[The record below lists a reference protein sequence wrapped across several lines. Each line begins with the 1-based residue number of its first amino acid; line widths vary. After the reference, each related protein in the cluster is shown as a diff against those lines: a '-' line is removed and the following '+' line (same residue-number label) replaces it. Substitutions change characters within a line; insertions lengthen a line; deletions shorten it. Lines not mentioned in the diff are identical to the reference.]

1 MTGIPITRNSMET
14 PKTPLKIDWGNLRHD
29 EELERLL
36 EPHHP
41 IGAEFARNAEKQIF
55 SFMLEWKVWKI
66 YIWDDFHS
74 DGSNARWDWCFAPIK
89 PENKA
94 CREHN
99 FANLVAMDD
108 WHFERLVRSLPKSPN
123 EDIVR
128 EWRKEMR
135 KDPLIIQ
142 AAKYEAPP
150 MDWRDCE
157 FDPDLTKELL

>member
-1 MTGIPITRNSMET
+1 MTSSTKITPLN
-14 PKTPLKIDWGNLRHD
+14 LKIDWGNLRHD

-41 IGAEFARNAEKQIF
+41 IGKEFARNAEKQIF

-74 DGSNARWDWCFAPIK
+74 EGSNARWDWCFAPIK
-89 PENKA
+89 PKDTA

-142 AAKYEAPP
+142 AAKAEAPP
-150 MDWRDCE
+150 MDWSELDLRY
-157 FDPDLTKELL
+157 DPELIKKELL